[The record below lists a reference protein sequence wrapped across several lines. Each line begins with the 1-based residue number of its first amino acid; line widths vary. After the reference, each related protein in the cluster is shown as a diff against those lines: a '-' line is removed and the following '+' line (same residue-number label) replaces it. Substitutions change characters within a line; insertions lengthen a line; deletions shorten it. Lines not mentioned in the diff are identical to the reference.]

1 MSALDVLIL
10 LSVLFLPPIACRSGY
25 RRGVADAKA
34 NFKKAEVVRLRY
46 CQCGGV
52 QKPTN

>member
-1 MSALDVLIL
+1 MSPLDVLIL
-10 LSVLFLPPIACRSGY
+10 VSVMILPPVACRSGY

-34 NFKKAEVVRLRY
+34 TFKRDEAVRLRY

-52 QKPTN
+52 QKSGN